1 MVGII
6 KSLIFNIVINA
17 ILLYMMANYVP
28 DLGFTVQ
35 WWSDVLVSFILI
47 GTLFWIIND
56 VLRNIIQT
64 VTLPFKFLTLWL
76 SSVIINIGVI
86 YLFEYVVN
94 TYIADVSVWLGTVI
108 QVSLMSMVITVAYFI
123 IKKVL

>member
-1 MVGII
+1 MVGIL

-17 ILLYMMANYVP
+17 ILLYVMANYIP

-35 WWSDVLVSFILI
+35 WWGDVLVSFILI
-47 GTLFWIIND
+47 GTVFWIIND

-64 VTLPFKFLTLWL
+64 ITLPFKFLTLGL
-76 SSVIINIGVI
+76 SSIIINIGVI
-86 YLFEYVVN
+86 YLFEYVIN
-94 TYIADVSVWLGTVI
+94 TYMQNISVWLGTTI
-108 QVSLMSMVITVAYFI
+108 QVAWMSLIITVAYFI